1 MINLIIDAAND
12 KILFKIITE
21 NESYTNEHDNNRENF
36 DQFVILLFNFI
47 KEKNL
52 KFNKVKKFLFKN
64 GNEK

>member
-36 DQFVILLFNFI
+36 DKFVILLSDFI
-47 KEKNL
+47 KEK
-52 KFNKVKKFLFKN
+52 
-64 GNEK
+64 